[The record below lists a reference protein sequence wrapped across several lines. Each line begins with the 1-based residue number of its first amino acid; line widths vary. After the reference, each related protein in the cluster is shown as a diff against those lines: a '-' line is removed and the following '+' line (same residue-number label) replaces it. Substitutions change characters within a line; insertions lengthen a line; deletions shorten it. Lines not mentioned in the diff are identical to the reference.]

1 MQRNQSKIKQ
11 IPIIAHRGYRKL
23 YGENTLFSADKAF
36 EHGADGIEFDVQKCA
51 DDFVIIHDSII
62 SSRGKAINLAE
73 STFTSLK
80 KIRPAKE
87 SIPTLSSFLE
97 NIPSGRII
105 NAELKAE
112 TITKAHFNGIDK
124 QLRSRQGEIIVSSFE
139 HSLLSDYKRSGYKTG
154 CLLER
159 KHFHKGFF
167 RLFFSLL
174 IQRPYSV
181 NIPLEF
187 FYVVKGISL
196 KLAMFLFRLVSKKI
210 IVWTVN
216 NPEDFKLVSNYADMI
231 ITDDIETGM
240 KFKKKHSKIR

>member
-51 DDFVIIHDSII
+51 DEFVIIHDEIVI
-62 SSRGKAINLAE
+62 LKGTTTDIAQTAFQNLG
-73 STFTSLK
+73 
-80 KIRPAKE
+80 KIRSGNE
-87 SIPTLSSFLE
+87 TIPTLLSFLE
-97 NIPSGRII
+97 NIPSDRII

-159 KHFHKGFF
+159 KHFQKGFF

-181 NIPLEF
+181 NMPLEF
-187 FYVVKGISL
+187 FYVVKGVSL
-196 KLAMFLFRLVSKKI
+196 KLAMFLFRSVSKKI

-216 NPEDFKLVSNYADMI
+216 NPEDFKLVRNYADMI
-231 ITDDIETGM
+231 ITDDVETGM
-240 KFKKKHSKIR
+240 KFKKKYSKLR